1 LLQGLKLEVRGD
13 GARVRATAN
22 MLKPKTML
30 TGKSLPPP
38 HCGVRVDLVLVRRS
52 GPVSRAG
59 DPVAFELTT
68 PGSTMLPL
76 PGPPAGLE
84 VQAKRIALAIRAG
97 TQLIWNNPGLPN
109 ASVRAVQKRAMRV
122 SAVEERGQLG
132 VDIVDAA
139 KNVIPVSRPN

>member
-38 HCGVRVDLVLVRRS
+38 HCGVHVDLVLVRRS

-84 VQAKRIALAIRAG
+84 VEAQRLPMERRDG
-97 TQLIWNNPGLPN
+97 TRLSWTNPRFPNLP
-109 ASVRAVQKRAMRV
+109 AVR
-122 SAVEERGQLG
+122 
-132 VDIVDAA
+132 
-139 KNVIPVSRPN
+139 